1 MGSCAGLDFDQHREL
16 DIVLVFTQIER
27 EEKMGFWNLKTLRLD
42 EFRPGIL
49 SKVENGANLA
59 MAFMEI
65 APHKEGSEHSHPFDQ
80 CGIVVEGEI
89 EMSIGEEKK
98 LLRPMET
105 YFIPAG
111 ITHNWRTIHSPAKIL
126 DTVSKQ
132 G

>member
-1 MGSCAGLDFDQHREL
+1 MS
-16 DIVLVFTQIER
+16 
-27 EEKMGFWNLKTLRLD
+27 FWDLKTLKLD

-49 SKVENGANLA
+49 SKLESGTNLT

-65 APHKEGSEHSHPFDQ
+65 AANKEGSAHDHPFDQ
-80 CGIVVEGEI
+80 CGVVIEGEI
-89 EMSIGEEKK
+89 EMSVGEEKK

-111 ITHNWRTIHSPAKIL
+111 IKHNWKTVASSAKIL
-126 DTVSKQ
+126 DVVVKQ